1 MGRRERDKSSVD
13 TKTGGRVECGMNERE
28 GGERGEHGNILDEP
42 IVTPRRLQSI
52 FQGGK
57 RKKKKKMD
65 GRGQG
70 RKAQWRKS

>member
-1 MGRRERDKSSVD
+1 M
-13 TKTGGRVECGMNERE
+13 ECGMNERE

>member
-1 MGRRERDKSSVD
+1 MKVEEDRSEIKVAWIQRR
-13 TKTGGRVECGMNERE
+13 GRVECGMNERE

-52 FQGGK
+52 FQGE
-57 RKKKKKMD
+57 KKKVD